1 MVIGLNDE
9 MCVLFCH
16 LSLLPQGVSR
26 GDFGSGALS
35 ASPLDFSGKPDS
47 AASDDRRKDIIPD
60 TLQIAT
66 SRRDMTPT
74 FTRIGA

>member
-26 GDFGSGALS
+26 GDSGSGALS

-66 SRRDMTPT
+66 SRKDMTPT